1 MLVCSAR
8 LAYVRHTPIYRTFG
22 PVRKSAR
29 GSERQVVEMKVGI
42 GQDSHRFDFE
52 DTGKKLILG
61 GVVFEGDPPLK
72 GNSDAD
78 VILHSITNAI
88 SGVTCVNILGE
99 TADDLCLNKGITD
112 SSVYLREALK
122 YLEDQKIV
130 HLSVSI
136 ECKRP
141 EISPRIND
149 IRKSLS
155 VLLEIPEN
163 CIGIT
168 ATSGEE
174 LTPFGQGLGIQVIS
188 IVTVI

>member
-1 MLVCSAR
+1 
-8 LAYVRHTPIYRTFG
+8 
-22 PVRKSAR
+22 
-29 GSERQVVEMKVGI
+29 MKVGI

-52 DTGKKLILG
+52 NSQKKLLIG
-61 GVVFEGDPPLK
+61 GVVFDGAPPLL

-78 VILHSITNAI
+78 VLLHSVTNAI

-99 TADDLCLNKGITD
+99 KSDKLCFEKGITD

-122 YLEDQKIV
+122 YLGESKIV

-136 ECKRP
+136 ECLTPKITPKIP
-141 EISPRIND
+141 EI
-149 IRKSLS
+149 RKNLS
-155 VLLEIPEN
+155 YLLDLPEN

-168 ATSGEE
+168 ATTGEG
-174 LTPFGQGLGIQVIS
+174 LTLFGQGQGIQVMS